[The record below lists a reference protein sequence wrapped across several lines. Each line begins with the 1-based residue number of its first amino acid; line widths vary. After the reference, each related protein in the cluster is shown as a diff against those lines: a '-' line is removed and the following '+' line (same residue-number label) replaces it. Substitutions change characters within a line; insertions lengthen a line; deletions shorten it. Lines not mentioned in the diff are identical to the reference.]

1 MGQILA
7 YKQFK
12 RIIHP
17 QKNIPFF
24 IKSERGRGVPPRGG
38 MRGVYRGRGRGS
50 AL

>member
-24 IKSERGRGVPPRGG
+24 IKKKKKKK
-38 MRGVYRGRGRGS
+38 
-50 AL
+50 